1 MRIISKIRDDIK
13 RTKRDLIVLETR
25 LARLEEEES
34 AALKEIMG
42 EDA

>member
-13 RTKRDLIVLETR
+13 RTKRELIMLETR

-34 AALKEIMG
+34 AALKKLL